1 MSRSVVAVR
10 HVLFEDLGIVA
21 PLLTERG
28 YSIRYLDAGVDSVDA
43 ATLSS
48 ADLVIVLG
56 GPIGVYDMDRYPFL
70 ANERAAIGM
79 RSLFHRS

>member
-1 MSRSVVAVR
+1 MSGTVVTVR
-10 HVLFEDLGIVA
+10 HVLFEDLGILA

-28 YSIRYLDAGVDSVDA
+28 YCIRYLDAGIDPVDT

-56 GPIGVYDMDRYPFL
+56 GPIGVYDTAVIRSLPK
-70 ANERAAIGM
+70 NER
-79 RSLFHRS
+79 L